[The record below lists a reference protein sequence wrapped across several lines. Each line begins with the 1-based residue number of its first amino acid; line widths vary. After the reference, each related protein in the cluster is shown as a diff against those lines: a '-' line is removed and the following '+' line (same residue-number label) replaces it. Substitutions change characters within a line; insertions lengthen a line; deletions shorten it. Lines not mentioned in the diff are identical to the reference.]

1 MKYIFSVCV
10 LMSLSTFALAQ
21 SPLVF
26 SIGTNHVPGEVAHY
40 ASLKAACDSLNDSS
54 GVLTSDH
61 LYYITSSLTEPTNV
75 NIGLNTNGHTITFK
89 PYTGTT
95 DTITFTQTADN
106 NGLSGQWV
114 IGVKNLT
121 TGSGANYGLTE
132 NDSTDNIVIDGSNT
146 DGGTTRDLSISN
158 VPGTSLYDYTV
169 RVFGNCDNIIIKNLN
184 ITLVN
189 NSASGIGSYGFAVT
203 VRHSNAAGE
212 TNVDYVPHDITLD
225 NCNISNTTNK
235 YGQGIYVSPSGTPT
249 HFPDNIVFSNNKI
262 TATTRGFFLYYAG
275 NTDIYGNDIS
285 LVQPSAG
292 FLSEGIFAFLIGSS
306 SDTTNI
312 YDNNISLLQT
322 GNTTAQSTLG
332 GYGLAGM
339 WITSAGVYN
348 VYNNTISNF
357 VLPSLAQGT
366 YTGIGIQASTTGL
379 TANVYYNSVYMANT
393 NTAGASPIVQSPFI
407 MDMEGAGTQV
417 ANVKDNIFASNVTK
431 YATYA
436 MYVTSGNTGTLNSDY
451 NLLYAENDSAKTGN
465 YAGTVCTTLSDWQ
478 TASSKDSHSVSG
490 PAEFVSPTDLH
501 IKLSALPVS
510 AANNAGTPISGIT
523 TDADGNTRNATHPDI
538 GAYEFTPSA
547 AGISVVTIA
556 QAKVESNGYTP
567 DHLALGDTLMIYGVV
582 TSPNLGSTYTSYYIQ
597 DTTAGID
604 VYKGGT
610 PMSFNIG
617 DSVFVIGK
625 ILQNKGLTEISPLVA
640 DSAHFGLIKHGAMVP
655 KPKVLSIHDYLANAE
670 TYEGSLVEIDSAYK
684 SSGTW
689 GSNKSINVANAA
701 HTDSTV
707 LYINSQ
713 TNVANFAEPP
723 YPINFVGLAS
733 QYTSSTPANNG
744 YEIIPRAFSDLG
756 ILTVPSAPTV
766 IAVGKNVQRA
776 DTLVLKWHPAAS
788 FPVKYQF
795 QLAKESAFSTLVVN
809 DSTLTDTTEIVTGL
823 NYSTKYY
830 WHVNAY
836 DAGGHSAFSMTD
848 TFTTN
853 MQPPAAPVLFVP
865 AGTGV
870 PRKPTFSWHPAARA
884 VRYVLQVSGDSKFA
898 TLRENITVL
907 PPDTSAQITDT
918 LAVDA
923 QYYWRVGAI
932 DTGGTTYSRIS
943 LFTTGAGVLGVNQG
957 ANLPKEFALHQNYP
971 NPFNPT
977 TMIKF
982 DLPKEAEVQ
991 IVVYN
996 VLGQRVAT
1004 LVNERMEAGYQQVV
1018 FNGDRLASGVYFVIM
1033 RAANKVFKDKMML
1046 LK

>member
-1 MKYIFSVCV
+1 MKYILSVCV
-10 LMSLSTFALAQ
+10 LMSLSAFARAQ

-54 GVLTSDH
+54 GVITSDH

-75 NIGLNTNGHTITFK
+75 NIGLNTNGHTITFR

-106 NGLSGQWV
+106 SGLSGQWV

-121 TGSGANYGLTE
+121 TGSGGNYGLTE

-146 DGGTTRDLSISN
+146 VGGTTRDLSLFN
-158 VPGTSLYDYTV
+158 VAGTSLYDYTV
-169 RVFGNCDNIIIKNLN
+169 RVFGNCDNITIKNLN

-189 NSASGIGSYGFAVT
+189 NSASSSSSYGFAVT
-203 VRHSNAAGE
+203 ARHSNAAGE
-212 TNVDYVPHDITLD
+212 TNVDYVPHNITLD
-225 NCNISNTTNK
+225 NCNISNTTNT
-235 YGQGIYVSPSGTPT
+235 YGQGIYVSPSGAIA
-249 HFPDNIVFSNNKI
+249 HFPYNIVFSNNKI
-262 TATTRGFFLYYAG
+262 TATTRGVFLYDAG

-292 FLSEGIFAFLIGSS
+292 FLSEGIFAWIIGSS
-306 SDTTNI
+306 SYVTNI

-322 GNTTAQSTLG
+322 GNTTAQASLG
-332 GYGLAGM
+332 GYGLAGI

-348 VYNNTISNF
+348 IYNNTISNF

-366 YTGIGIQASTTGL
+366 YAGIGLQTAAAGV
-379 TANVYYNSVYMANT
+379 TANVYYNSIYMANT
-393 NTAGASPIVQSPFI
+393 NTAGTIVQAPFI
-407 MDMEGAGTQV
+407 MDLTGTGGQI
-417 ANVKDNIFASNVTK
+417 ADVKDNIFASNVTK
-431 YATYA
+431 YATYD

-451 NLLYAENDSAKTGN
+451 NLLDAQNDSAKVGS
-465 YAGTVCTTLSDWQ
+465 YAGTVCATLSDWQ

-490 PAEFVSPTDLH
+490 PAQFVSPTDLH
-501 IKLSALPVS
+501 INLSALPVS

-523 TDADGNTRNATHPDI
+523 TDADGNARNATHPDI

-547 AGISVVTIA
+547 SGISVVTIA
-556 QAKVESNGYTP
+556 QAKVESDGYTP
-567 DHLALGDTLMIYGVV
+567 DHLALGDTLLVYGVV
-582 TSPNLGSTYTSYYIQ
+582 TSPNMGSSYTSYYIQ
-597 DTTAGID
+597 DSTAGID

-610 PMSFNIG
+610 PMSFSIG

-625 ILQNKGLTEISPLVA
+625 IAQNKGLTEISPLVA

-655 KPKVLSIHDYLANAE
+655 KPQVLSIHDYLANAE
-670 TYEGSLVEIDSAYK
+670 TYEGSLVEIDSVHK
-684 SSGTW
+684 TTGTW
-689 GSNKSINVANAA
+689 GANKSINVTNAA

-713 TNVANFAEPP
+713 TNVGTFTEPP
-723 YPINFVGLAS
+723 YPINFVGIAS
-733 QYTSSTPANNG
+733 QYTPSTPANNG
-744 YEIIPRAFSDLG
+744 YEIIPRSFSDIG
-756 ILTVPSAPTV
+756 ILTVPPAPTI
-766 IAVGKNVQRA
+766 IAVGKNFQRA
-776 DTLVLKWHPAAS
+776 DTLVVKWHKAAS
-788 FPVKYQF
+788 YPVQYQF
-795 QLAKESAFSTLVVN
+795 QLAKESTFSTLVVN
-809 DSTLTDTTEIVTGL
+809 DSALNDTTETVTGL
-823 NYSTKYY
+823 NYSTKYF
-830 WHVNAY
+830 WRVNAY
-836 DAGGHSAFSMTD
+836 DAGGHSAFSATD

-853 MQPPAAPVLFVP
+853 MQPPAAPVLFLP

-870 PRKPTFSWHPAARA
+870 PRKPTFTWHPADRA
-884 VRYVLQVSGDSKFA
+884 VRYALQVSADSKFT
-898 TLRENITVL
+898 TLRENITVV
-907 PPDTSAQITDT
+907 PPDTSVQITDT
-918 LAVDA
+918 LGVNA

-943 LFTTGAGVLGVNQG
+943 LFTTGSGVLGVNQG

-1004 LVNERMEAGYQQVV
+1004 LVDERMNAGYQQVI
-1018 FNGDRLASGVYFVIM
+1018 FNGNRFASGVYFVIM